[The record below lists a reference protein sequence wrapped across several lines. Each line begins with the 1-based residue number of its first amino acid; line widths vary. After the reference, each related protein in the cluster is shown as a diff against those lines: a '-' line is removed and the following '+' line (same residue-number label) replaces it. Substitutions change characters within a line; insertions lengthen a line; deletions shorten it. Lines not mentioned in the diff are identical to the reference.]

1 MLEDDPYAVFKR
13 EEMILRDWL
22 ALDRTI
28 LANKRTFLAYAR
40 TAIALVVLGI
50 AFVRLIDHRFFEV
63 AGFVLMSLGI
73 VIFLVGSREY
83 ITTGARLR
91 QLLKK
96 EKELERELVGK
107 ELCSE
112 KEA

>member
-1 MLEDDPYAVFKR
+1 VLEDDPYAVFKR

-40 TAIALVVLGI
+40 TSIALVVLGM
-50 AFVRLIDHRFFEV
+50 AFIRFANHHLLEI
-63 AGFVLMSLGI
+63 AGFVLIALGV
-73 VIFLVGSREY
+73 VIFFVGSREY
-83 ITTGARLR
+83 ISNGNRLR

>member
-1 MLEDDPYAVFKR
+1 VLEDDPYAVFKR

-22 ALDRTI
+22 ALDRTV

-73 VIFLVGSREY
+73 VIFFVGTREY